1 MNCTNYS
8 KRTGCRCCQN
18 FLKTQQVVVDGGNI
32 VLLVAEDVFDNF
44 ESLCLCIAQSIPSSS
59 ENQPVFI
66 QSGITNTTRYPLL
79 TTEGATV
86 YSYQLRPRTLY
97 KIMAN
102 TAAGGFMIR
111 AKYLCKTTNILNRT
125 PTTAAVRGGNTQ

>member
-1 MNCTNYS
+1 MNCANYS
-8 KRTGCRCCQN
+8 KHTGCRCCEH

-32 VLLVAEDVFDNF
+32 VLLVPERVFENF
-44 ESLCLCIAQSIPSSS
+44 ESLCLCIAQRIPTSS

-79 TTEGATV
+79 TTEGQTV
-86 YSYQLRPRTLY
+86 YSYQLRPRKLY

-102 TAAGGFMIR
+102 REAGAFMIR
-111 AKYLCKTTNILNRT
+111 AKYLETSTNILNRT
-125 PTTAAVRGGNTQ
+125 PATTPTRGGITQ